1 MGKRVTGAIFCLCS
15 VILFAVR
22 YIVRMMFFIAR
33 KNAWEGMFFSEAVRE
48 VGQPLTMV
56 CIICFAIGIFYLVR
70 AEIDDR
76 RSKKGD

>member
-22 YIVRMMFFIAR
+22 YIVRMIYFVASGGG
-33 KNAWEGMFFSEAVRE
+33 WSGMFFPEPYSEI
-48 VGQPLTMV
+48 GQPLTMV

-76 RSKKGD
+76 RAKKGD